1 MLSSRGANLTH
12 FGPLK
17 SRSKEASFKSRPAS
31 TSPLGTP
38 SAVKMLF
45 MITTSALAF
54 SAAKSSV
61 AVSTPKSNLPA
72 LDTRKSNLLALRGGG
87 VVSTEVL
94 YNTQAGL
101 LMLTGFQGLL
111 VPVNTLEMYGL
122 KAADAESAW
131 MRVVSGMNLVAA
143 VSRLQIKPWADHA
156 GRLSSRPCT

>member
-1 MLSSRGANLTH
+1 
-12 FGPLK
+12 
-17 SRSKEASFKSRPAS
+17 
-31 TSPLGTP
+31 
-38 SAVKMLF
+38 MLF

-61 AVSTPKSNLPA
+61 AVSAPKSNLPA

-111 VPVNTLEMYGL
+111 VPMNTLEMYGL

>member
-1 MLSSRGANLTH
+1 
-12 FGPLK
+12 
-17 SRSKEASFKSRPAS
+17 
-31 TSPLGTP
+31 
-38 SAVKMLF
+38 MLF

-61 AVSTPKSNLPA
+61 AVSAPKSNLPA

-111 VPVNTLEMYGL
+111 VPVNTLEMYGV
-122 KAADAESAW
+122 KAASDAESAW
-131 MRVVSGMNLVAA
+131 MRVLAGMNLVAA

>member
-1 MLSSRGANLTH
+1 
-12 FGPLK
+12 
-17 SRSKEASFKSRPAS
+17 
-31 TSPLGTP
+31 
-38 SAVKMLF
+38 MLF

-61 AVSTPKSNLPA
+61 AVSAPKSTLPA

>member
-1 MLSSRGANLTH
+1 
-12 FGPLK
+12 
-17 SRSKEASFKSRPAS
+17 
-31 TSPLGTP
+31 
-38 SAVKMLF
+38 MLF

-61 AVSTPKSNLPA
+61 AVSAPKSNLPA

>member
-1 MLSSRGANLTH
+1 
-12 FGPLK
+12 
-17 SRSKEASFKSRPAS
+17 
-31 TSPLGTP
+31 
-38 SAVKMLF
+38 MLF

-61 AVSTPKSNLPA
+61 AVSAPKSNLPA

-122 KAADAESAW
+122 KSADAESAW

-156 GRLSSRPCT
+156 GRLSSRPCA

>member
-1 MLSSRGANLTH
+1 MVIAIRSPVALPACSLFSRNG
-12 FGPLK
+12 
-17 SRSKEASFKSRPAS
+17 SRFHQDLPHAD
-31 TSPLGTP
+31 L
-38 SAVKMLF
+38 
-45 MITTSALAF
+45 
-54 SAAKSSV
+54 SV